1 MKIVQY
7 TSQMTDEWDAFV
19 RESKNGTFLLE
30 RNFMDYHSDRF
41 SDCSLMLYEDN
52 ELVGLFPANWDEKQ
66 RTVHSHQGLTYGG
79 LIIDASCTMHRVME
93 MMQAILLWCIDYLQ
107 AERLVYKPIPYI
119 YSTCAAEEDL
129 YALFKAGAKL
139 KTRGVST
146 VIQASNPLRMRKTRT
161 QGAKKAIEN
170 GLYIDRMQEE
180 DWDALKSFWAI
191 LTDVLERY
199 HGVRPTHTFEEMQ
212 LLMTRFP
219 QQIKLFLV
227 RREKEILA
235 GGLMF
240 ITRQVA
246 HTQYLA
252 TSDAGRELGALDLLL
267 RHLISERFKQ
277 FNYFDFGISTEEGGH
292 ILNEGLIFQK
302 EGFGGRAVCY
312 DSYEVELDRTIVEQ
326 MLPNDKEVIAR
337 IKFLDLKR
345 VNASFEPQLSNEV
358 TRAVRS
364 GQYLMGHNVRTFED
378 MFARYTGARH
388 CILCGNGLEALTLIL
403 RSYKKL
409 LAWNDDAEVIVPANT
424 FIASILAIKEAGLHP
439 VLCEPSIEDYLIDV
453 ENARAAIT
461 DKTVAIMPVHLYG
474 QLCDMKAINALA
486 AERNLIVVE
495 DAAQAHGAE
504 YKAGSAGHLGHAAG
518 FSFYPGKNLGALGD
532 AGCVTTDDDALA
544 EMVRKM
550 ANYGAQQK
558 YVHEVSGMNSRTDE
572 LQAAAL
578 CVKLPRLDADNE
590 RRREIARRYIANID
604 NPLITLP
611 KMPKDERMHV
621 FHVFPV
627 RCSYREQLMKWLDEH
642 QVETLIHYPTPP
654 HKQQALS
661 ELVELILPTTEMIHR
676 EEVSLPI
683 SPVMTDAEV
692 EHVITAVNLFNP
704 KA

>member
-1 MKIVQY
+1 
-7 TSQMTDEWDAFV
+7 
-19 RESKNGTFLLE
+19 
-30 RNFMDYHSDRF
+30 
-41 SDCSLMLYEDN
+41 
-52 ELVGLFPANWDEKQ
+52 
-66 RTVHSHQGLTYGG
+66 
-79 LIIDASCTMHRVME
+79 
-93 MMQAILLWCIDYLQ
+93 
-107 AERLVYKPIPYI
+107 
-119 YSTCAAEEDL
+119 
-129 YALFKAGAKL
+129 
-139 KTRGVST
+139 
-146 VIQASNPLRMRKTRT
+146 
-161 QGAKKAIEN
+161 
-170 GLYIDRMQEE
+170 
-180 DWDALKSFWAI
+180 
-191 LTDVLERY
+191 
-199 HGVRPTHTFEEMQ
+199 
-212 LLMTRFP
+212 
-219 QQIKLFLV
+219 
-227 RREKEILA
+227 
-235 GGLMF
+235 
-240 ITRQVA
+240 
-246 HTQYLA
+246 
-252 TSDAGRELGALDLLL
+252 
-267 RHLISERFKQ
+267 
-277 FNYFDFGISTEEGGH
+277 
-292 ILNEGLIFQK
+292 
-302 EGFGGRAVCY
+302 
-312 DSYEVELDRTIVEQ
+312 
-326 MLPNDKEVIAR
+326 
-337 IKFLDLKR
+337 
-345 VNASFEPQLSNEV
+345 
-358 TRAVRS
+358 
-364 GQYLMGHNVRTFED
+364 
-378 MFARYTGARH
+378 
-388 CILCGNGLEALTLIL
+388 
-403 RSYKKL
+403 
-409 LAWNDDAEVIVPANT
+409 
-424 FIASILAIKEAGLHP
+424 
-439 VLCEPSIEDYLIDV
+439 
-453 ENARAAIT
+453 
-461 DKTVAIMPVHLYG
+461 MPVHLYG